1 MGRQDMIQKKAQLEL
16 SVQDLNIQLANDQ
29 EMVREASE
37 ELDKLISEITVKQE
51 EKNKIDPQFQ
61 QKLNQEKDLERRLH
75 TAEQRRKELYA
86 KQGRGN
92 QFNDRQARDEWIQ
105 KELKTLN
112 RGIKDKE

>member
-1 MGRQDMIQKKAQLEL
+1 MKAQLEL

-61 QKLNQEKDLERRLH
+61 QKLNQEKDLERR
-75 TAEQRRKELYA
+75 
-86 KQGRGN
+86 
-92 QFNDRQARDEWIQ
+92 
-105 KELKTLN
+105 
-112 RGIKDKE
+112 